1 MEKFTPFDKLS
12 KKKQRELNQRKRS
25 TWGGLSPVTR
35 KPPNPKAYNRSAAQ
49 RREDDP
55 DSEPCSLQSPK
66 TFFLQSPTADC
77 IMFR

>member
-12 KKKQRELNQRKRS
+12 KKKQRELNQRKRG

-35 KPPNPKAYNRSAAQ
+35 RPPNPKAYNRSTAQ
-49 RREDDP
+49 RRRYDP
-55 DSEPCSLQSPK
+55 DFQPCSLLSSK
-66 TFFLQSPTADC
+66 SFFLQSSCAEG